1 MTTSLLRPTPLRTS
15 LTEEVAPVTPS
26 PAAATL
32 PKPAHAPARTPA
44 ALQPLALAEPIPGFP
59 GHRDYVLVPAEDGGR
74 LFWLQ
79 SMAPDGPRFL
89 AGRARFFFPEYAPA
103 LPGAVCLEL
112 GLEDA
117 TEAELYCLLTVPD
130 GDVAS
135 ATANLRAPLVV
146 HPGTSRARQV
156 VLLDGAHPI
165 RRPLRG

>member
-1 MTTSLLRPTPLRTS
+1 MTASLLSISSTQ
-15 LTEEVAPVTPS
+15 EAVPVTSS
-26 PAAATL
+26 PAAPTL
-32 PKPAHAPARTPA
+32 PAPAHVPARTSA
-44 ALQPLALAEPIPGFP
+44 AVQALAMAEPLPGFP

-130 GDVAS
+130 GDVS
-135 ATANLRAPLVV
+135 SVTANLRAPLVV
-146 HPGTSRARQV
+146 HPGTHRARQV
-156 VLLDGAHPI
+156 VLLDGSYPI